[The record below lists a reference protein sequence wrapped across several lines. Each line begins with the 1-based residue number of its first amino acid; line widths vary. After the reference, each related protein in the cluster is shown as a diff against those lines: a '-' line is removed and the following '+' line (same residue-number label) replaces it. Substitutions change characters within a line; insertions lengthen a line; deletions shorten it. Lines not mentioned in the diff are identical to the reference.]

1 MPFKIRRRA
10 APKNGPGRRGRQQR
24 RDAAPALVASVLWVL
39 VFLQYRESFNG
50 IFRAKPVTHP

>member
-24 RDAAPALVASVLWVL
+24 RDAAPSLVACVLWVL
-39 VFLQYRESFNG
+39 VFLQYREGFKG
-50 IFRAKPVTHP
+50 TPADLP